1 MGAIW
6 RQSSWSLFPFR
17 GGGSWE
23 QVPHPQ
29 GGAGLA
35 RPLCG
40 VETRRS
46 ARSASLAAPR
56 VAAQVCAKTK
66 GLDEESRRDLGP
78 QPVVDIQVQIPL
90 EGCQ

>member
-6 RQSSWSLFPFR
+6 RQSSWFLLPFR
-17 GGGSWE
+17 GGGRWE

-40 VETRRS
+40 IEMRRS

-56 VAAQVCAKTK
+56 VAAKTK

-78 QPVVDIQVQIPL
+78 QPVVDIQVQILL
-90 EGCQ
+90 EGCP